1 MLSMQTI
8 SKQARLLRLATG
20 FVGGEPQLLTWVIHL
35 RGRILVVVGLLA
47 LAGCFGSHGSSTKT
61 GGPDAYLGGKWQ
73 DFQANNKDFSCD
85 QQDPNIVRCVRL
97 NKASHV
103 IFQIGDDGKVYA
115 YQYELGP

>member
-8 SKQARLLRLATG
+8 SKQARLLRLVPG
-20 FVGGEPQLLTWVIHL
+20 FVGGESQLLTRINHM
-35 RGRILVVVGLLA
+35 RGTILIAVGLLA
-47 LAGCFGSHGSSTKT
+47 LTGCFGSHGTSTKT

-97 NKASHV
+97 NKVSHV